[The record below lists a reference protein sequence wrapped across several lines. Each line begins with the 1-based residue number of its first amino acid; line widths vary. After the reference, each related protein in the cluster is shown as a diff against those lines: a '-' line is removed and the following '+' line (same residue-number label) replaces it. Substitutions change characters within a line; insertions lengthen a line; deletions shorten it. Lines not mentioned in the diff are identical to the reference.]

1 MKGTNW
7 ISVARRDDHTTGLC
21 VCWLVGV
28 SWCVFSVCLFGG
40 GMMVVAGGGGGRR
53 GRPLKCTC
61 KLSMSC
67 GGQTL
72 AYFGTAFRAK
82 VRVRAVHDKLTAMLA
97 E

>member
-1 MKGTNW
+1 
-7 ISVARRDDHTTGLC
+7 
-21 VCWLVGV
+21 
-28 SWCVFSVCLFGG
+28 
-40 GMMVVAGGGGGRR
+40 MMVVAGGGGGRR

-72 AYFGTAFRAK
+72 AYCTAFRAK
-82 VRVRAVHDKLTAMLA
+82 VRAVRAVHDKLTAMLA